1 MPNFAVVRRNWLQGG
16 GGGGCGGL
24 VWDGRRV
31 FLKYSRE
38 VGWGGGQGELGEV
51 EN

>member
-1 MPNFAVVRRNWLQGG
+1 MRCG

-31 FLKYSRE
+31 LLKYSRE
-38 VGWGGGQGELGEV
+38 VGWGGGQGELGKV
-51 EN
+51 EDNDYRKIEL